1 MKHIKKIQK
10 VILLVV
16 VLVSSSFTIFQ
27 LTQEKDLIIG
37 EWKSIE
43 DNNWKLNFNNQG
55 KCYDYYQGK
64 LETTYFYS
72 ITEETAT
79 NGVVFSY
86 LKLVNITDSN
96 DSYNYEI
103 NALNEH
109 DLALDY
115 LGNLNESLMLFEKT
129 SKSFLENEGD
139 FSFETTPPFTIASA
153 TYKSWVGGQP
163 GVSGTIVTL
172 DLNKNGNAI
181 SLDTLYFREMEN
193 TRFEQDSNNP
203 NTYRVH
209 YNTSTRGAP
218 ILVLPNSEPESAVEE
233 PVFPFDL
240 QSNEAVLEYTFNGK
254 RKCFKITNIQA
265 E

>member
-1 MKHIKKIQK
+1 MKHIKKIHK
-10 VILLVV
+10 AIALIPILL
-16 VLVSSSFTIFQ
+16 LSSFTI
-27 LTQEKDLIIG
+27 LESNQEKVLIIG
-37 EWKSIE
+37 TWNYVNEP
-43 DNNWKLNFNNQG
+43 NNKWIFTNDKCSWEFNG
-55 KCYDYYQGK
+55 DLIDVFTYQ
-64 LETTYFYS
+64 

-86 LKLVNITDSN
+86 LKLVNINDSN